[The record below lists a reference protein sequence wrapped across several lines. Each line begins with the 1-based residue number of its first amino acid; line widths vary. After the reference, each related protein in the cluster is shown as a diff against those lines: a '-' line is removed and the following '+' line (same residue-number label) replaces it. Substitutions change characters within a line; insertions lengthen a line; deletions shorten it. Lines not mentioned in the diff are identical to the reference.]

1 MPYRDAAA
9 PRASVGGGPAKYTR
23 DRRLDRRHEPSD
35 GIRGMSQ
42 IATENKMQLGQLL
55 LARGIVSAEQIDK
68 ALAEQQD
75 KGHRKLLGELLV
87 EMNYCT
93 ENQIA
98 SALAEVYGVPYAQ
111 VGPKICDVK
120 AIEILP
126 RDFLEEHIVLPLF
139 KVYDVLT
146 VAVNEPTNVFLMDE
160 IERISGCK
168 VQVVCATAKDIKAT
182 LQTYLPAANVFVI
195 DDIIDDEGL
204 EDFTLIE
211 NITQDISNLAE
222 IAGQSPVV
230 KLVNYLLYNAV
241 RENASDIHIEPDD
254 KKLRV
259 RYRVDGKM
267 YEKIRPP
274 FQMHPAIVSRVK
286 IMAELDIAQRRLPQD
301 GGIHVMVE
309 GRPIDL
315 RVSIMPGSF
324 GEKVVIRV
332 IDPHKVLFNF
342 ESLGFTY
349 ENLQL
354 FRKVIQAPNGIVLVT
369 GPTGS
374 GKNTTLYAALA
385 ELNSEEVNICTVED
399 PVECNMAGINQFQ
412 VNQKAGFE
420 FSTALRSLLRQDP
433 DIIMVG
439 EIRDEA
445 TANIAVQAALTGHL
459 VLSTLHTND
468 APGAVTRL
476 LDLGVAPYLVSAS
489 LIAVLAQ
496 RLVRKICSNCKS
508 EYEPSSSIRKIVE
521 GAGGESVKFFR
532 GVGCKKCRN
541 TGSAGRIAIHELF
554 VPNEEIM
561 EMISERVGLKKL
573 RNAALKNGM
582 IPLQADGIEKVKAGI
597 VSVEEVLRTTQAEE

>member
-1 MPYRDAAA
+1 M
-9 PRASVGGGPAKYTR
+9 S
-23 DRRLDRRHEPSD
+23 LDFGRVERWNMS
-35 GIRGMSQ
+35 GIAIG
-42 IATENKMQLGQLL
+42 NKMQLGELL
-55 LARGIVSAEQIDK
+55 LAREIVTAEQIEM
-68 ALAEQQD
+68 ALAEQKE

-87 EMNYCT
+87 EMDFCT

-98 SALAEVYGVPYAQ
+98 SALAQSYGLPYAQ
-111 VGPKICDVK
+111 VGPKICDPKVL
-120 AIEILP
+120 EILP

-139 KVYDVLT
+139 KVHDMLT
-146 VAVNEPTNVFLMDE
+146 VAVSEPTNVFLLDE

-168 VQVVCATAKDIKAT
+168 VQIVCSTNKDIKAT

-195 DDIIDDEGL
+195 DDIIDEEGL

-211 NITQDISNLAE
+211 SITQDIGNLEE

-259 RYRVDGKM
+259 RYRVDGKL
-267 YEKIRPP
+267 YEKMCPP
-274 FQMHPAIVSRVK
+274 HQMHSALVSRVK

-301 GGIHVMVE
+301 GGIHVLME

-315 RVSIMPGSF
+315 RVSVMPGNF

-332 IDPHKVLFNF
+332 IDPHKMLFNL
-342 ESLGFTY
+342 ESLGFTV

-354 FRKVIQAPNGIVLVT
+354 FRQVVQAPNGIVLVT

-374 GKNTTLYAALA
+374 GKNTTLYAALS
-385 ELNSEEVNICTVED
+385 ELNSEDVNICTVED
-399 PVECNMAGINQFQ
+399 PVECNISGINQFQ
-412 VNQKAGFE
+412 VNQTAGFE

-439 EIRDEA
+439 EIRDQA

-476 LDLGVAPYLVSAS
+476 LDLGVAPYLVGAS

-496 RLVRKICSNCKS
+496 RLVRKICANCKT
-508 EYEPSSSIRKIVE
+508 EYEPSASLKKVVE
-521 GAGGESVKFFR
+521 QAGGNIETFYR

-541 TGSAGRIAIHELF
+541 TGYAGRIAIHELF
-554 VPNEEIM
+554 IPNDEIS
-561 EMISERVGLKKL
+561 EMINEGMNLKGLKTK
-573 RNAALKNGM
+573 ALQNGM
-582 IPLQADGIEKVKAGI
+582 VSLQSDGIGKVEAGI
-597 VSVEEVLRTTQAEE
+597 LSIEEVLRTAQMAV

>member
-1 MPYRDAAA
+1 
-9 PRASVGGGPAKYTR
+9 
-23 DRRLDRRHEPSD
+23 
-35 GIRGMSQ
+35 MSQ
-42 IATENKMQLGQLL
+42 IAVENKMQLGQLL
-55 LARGIVSAEQIDK
+55 LARDIVTAEQIEQ
-68 ALAEQQD
+68 ALAEQKD

-87 EMNYCT
+87 EMGYCT

-98 SALAEVYGVPYAQ
+98 SALAQGYGVPYAQ
-111 VGPKICDVK
+111 VTPKICDPKV
-120 AIEILP
+120 IEILP
-126 RDFLEEHIVLPLF
+126 REFLEEYIVLPLF
-139 KVYDVLT
+139 KVNNVLT
-146 VAVNEPTNVFLMDE
+146 IAISEPTNVFLIDE

-168 VQVVCATAKDIKAT
+168 VQIVCSTSKDIKAT

-195 DDIIDDEGL
+195 DDIIDEEGL
-204 EDFTLIE
+204 EEFALIE
-211 NITQDISNLAE
+211 NITQDISNLEE

-259 RYRVDGKM
+259 RYRVDGRL
-267 YEKIRPP
+267 YEKMCPP
-274 FQMHPAIVSRVK
+274 YQMHSALVSRVK

-301 GGIHVMVE
+301 GGIHVLVE

-315 RVSIMPGSF
+315 RVSVMPGNF
-324 GEKVVIRV
+324 GEKVVIRI
-332 IDPHKVLFNF
+332 IDPQKVLFNL
-342 ESLGFTY
+342 ESLGFVY
-349 ENLQL
+349 GNLQL
-354 FRKVIQAPNGIVLVT
+354 FRQVIQSPNGIVLVT

-374 GKNTTLYAALA
+374 GKNTTLYAALS

-399 PVECNMAGINQFQ
+399 PVECNIAGINQFQ
-412 VNQKAGFE
+412 VNQAAGFQ

-476 LDLGVAPYLVSAS
+476 LDLGVAPYLLSAS

-496 RLVRKICSNCKS
+496 RLVRKICPNCKT
-508 EYEPSSSIRKIVE
+508 EYEPPASIKKVVEKDHGKIE
-521 GAGGESVKFFR
+521 NFYR

-541 TGSAGRIAIHELF
+541 TGYAGRIAIQELF

-561 EMISERVGLKKL
+561 EMINDRSSLKKL
-573 RNAALKNGM
+573 REKGLQNGM
-582 IPLQADGIEKVKAGI
+582 ISLHADGIEKVKAGI
-597 VSVEEVLRTTQAEE
+597 ISIEEVLRTTQDEL

>member
-1 MPYRDAAA
+1 
-9 PRASVGGGPAKYTR
+9 
-23 DRRLDRRHEPSD
+23 
-35 GIRGMSQ
+35 MSQ
-42 IATENKMQLGQLL
+42 IAVENKMQLGQLL
-55 LARGIVSAEQIDK
+55 LGRGIVTEEQIEN
-68 ALAEQQD
+68 ALAEQKD

-98 SALAEVYGVPYAQ
+98 SALAEAYGVPYAQ

-126 RDFLEEHIVLPLF
+126 RDFLEEYIVLPLF

-146 VAVNEPTNVFLMDE
+146 VAVNEPTNVFLIDE

-168 VQVVCATAKDIKAT
+168 VQVVCATSKDIRAT
-182 LQTYLPAANVFVI
+182 LQMYLPAANVFVI
-195 DDIIDDEGL
+195 DDIIDDKGL

-211 NITQDISNLAE
+211 QITQDLSNLEE

-315 RVSIMPGSF
+315 RVSIMPGSH

-332 IDPHKVLFNF
+332 IDPHRVLFNF

-349 ENLQL
+349 ENLQR

-385 ELNSEEVNICTVED
+385 ELNNEEVNICTVED
-399 PVECNMAGINQFQ
+399 PVECNMANINQFQ
-412 VNQKAGFE
+412 VNEKAGFK

-439 EIRDEA
+439 EIRDED

-496 RLVRKICSNCKS
+496 RLVRKICPNCKI
-508 EYEPSSSIRKIVE
+508 EYEPSASIRKVVE
-521 GAGGESVKFFR
+521 SSDGEVVKFFR

-541 TGSAGRIAIHELF
+541 TGYAGRIAIHELF
-554 VPNEEIM
+554 IPNEEIAG
-561 EMISERVGLKKL
+561 MIGERTELKKIK
-573 RNAALKNGM
+573 NAAMKNGM
-582 IPLQADGIEKVKAGI
+582 VPLQADGLEKVKAGI
-597 VSVEEVLRTTQAEE
+597 VSVEEVLRTAQIE

>member
-1 MPYRDAAA
+1 
-9 PRASVGGGPAKYTR
+9 
-23 DRRLDRRHEPSD
+23 
-35 GIRGMSQ
+35 MSQ
-42 IATENKMQLGQLL
+42 IAVENKMQLGQLL
-55 LARGIVSAEQIDK
+55 LARGVVTNEQIEQ
-68 ALAEQQD
+68 ALAEQMD

-87 EMNYCT
+87 EMGYCT

-98 SALAEVYGVPYAQ
+98 SALAEGYGVPYAQ
-111 VGPKICDVK
+111 VTPKICDTK

-126 RDFLEEHIVLPLF
+126 REFLEEYVVLPLF
-139 KVYDVLT
+139 KVHDVLT
-146 VAVNEPTNVFLMDE
+146 VAVSEPTNVFLIDE

-168 VQVVCATAKDIKAT
+168 VQIVCSTSKDIKAT

-195 DDIIDDEGL
+195 DDIIDDDGL

-211 NITQDISNLAE
+211 NITQDISDLE
-222 IAGQSPVV
+222 EVAGQSPVV

-241 RENASDIHIEPDD
+241 RENASDIHIEPDE

-259 RYRVDGKM
+259 RYRVDGRL
-267 YEKIRPP
+267 YEKICPP
-274 FQMHPAIVSRVK
+274 YQMHAAIVSRVK
-286 IMAELDIAQRRLPQD
+286 IMADLDIAQRRLPQD
-301 GGIHVMVE
+301 GGIHVLVE

-315 RVSIMPGSF
+315 RVSVMPGNF

-332 IDPHKVLFNF
+332 IDPQKILFSL

-349 ENLQL
+349 KNLQL
-354 FRKVIQAPNGIVLVT
+354 FRQVIQSPNGIVLVT

-374 GKNTTLYAALA
+374 GKNTTLYAALV

-399 PVECNMAGINQFQ
+399 PVECNIEGINQFQ
-412 VNQKAGFE
+412 VSEAAGFE

-433 DIIMVG
+433 DIVMVG
-439 EIRDEA
+439 EIRDKA

-476 LDLGVAPYLVSAS
+476 LDLGVAPYLLSAS

-496 RLVRKICSNCKS
+496 RLVRKICPNCKS
-508 EYEPSSSIRKIVE
+508 EYEPPSSIKKVVQKSGIK
-521 GAGGESVKFFR
+521 VKEFYR

-541 TGSAGRIAIHELF
+541 TGYVGRIAIHELF
-554 VPNEEIM
+554 VPNEEIL
-561 EMISERVGLKKL
+561 EMINERQSLKRL
-573 RNAALKNGM
+573 REKAIESGM
-582 IPLQADGIEKVKAGI
+582 ICLQTDGIEKVQAGI
-597 VSVEEVLRTTQAEE
+597 ISIEDVLRTAQSEI

>member
-1 MPYRDAAA
+1 VEFEKQD
-9 PRASVGGGPAKYTR
+9 
-23 DRRLDRRHEPSD
+23 
-35 GIRGMSQ
+35 MSQ
-42 IATENKMQLGQLL
+42 IAVENKTQLGQLL
-55 LARGIVSAEQIDK
+55 LARNIVTAEQIEL
-68 ALAEQQD
+68 ALIEQRE

-87 EMNYCT
+87 EMGYCT

-98 SALAEVYGVPYAQ
+98 SALAKAYGVPYAQ
-111 VGPKICDVK
+111 VGPKICDPKVLEK
-120 AIEILP
+120 LP

-139 KVYDVLT
+139 EVHGVLT
-146 VAVNEPTNVFLMDE
+146 VAVSEPANVFLVDE

-168 VQVVCATAKDIKAT
+168 VQIVCSTSKDINAT

-195 DDIIDDEGL
+195 DDIIDDDGL
-204 EDFTLIE
+204 EDFSLIE
-211 NITQDISNLAE
+211 NITQDIGNLEE

-254 KKLRV
+254 KRLRV
-259 RYRVDGKM
+259 RYRVDGRL
-267 YEKIRPP
+267 YEKICLPH
-274 FQMHPAIVSRVK
+274 QMHAAIVSRVK

-301 GGIHVMVE
+301 GGIHVLVE

-315 RVSIMPGSF
+315 RVSVMPGNF

-332 IDPHKVLFNF
+332 IDPHKVLFNL

-349 ENLQL
+349 ENLKR
-354 FRKVIQAPNGIVLVT
+354 FRKVLQVPNGIVLVT

-374 GKNTTLYAALA
+374 GKNTTLYAALS
-385 ELNSEEVNICTVED
+385 ELNNEDVNICTVED
-399 PVECNMAGINQFQ
+399 PVECNITGINQFQ
-412 VNQKAGFE
+412 VNQAAGFE

-439 EIRDEA
+439 EIRDQV
-445 TANIAVQAALTGHL
+445 TANLAVQAALTGHL

-476 LDLGVAPYLVSAS
+476 LDLDIAPYLVSAS
-489 LIAVLAQ
+489 LTAILAQ
-496 RLVRKICSNCKS
+496 RLVRKICPNCKS
-508 EYEPSSSIRKIVE
+508 EYEPPSSIRKVVE
-521 GAGGESVKFFR
+521 KAGGKFEEFCR

-541 TGSAGRIAIHELF
+541 TGFAGRIAIHELF

-561 EMISERVGLKKL
+561 EMISDRVSLKKL
-573 RNAALKNGM
+573 RIKGLDGGM
-582 IPLQADGIEKVKAGI
+582 VSLQSDGIEKVRAGI
-597 VSVEEVLRTTQAEE
+597 ISIEEVLRTTQAEV

>member
-1 MPYRDAAA
+1 
-9 PRASVGGGPAKYTR
+9 
-23 DRRLDRRHEPSD
+23 
-35 GIRGMSQ
+35 MSQ
-42 IATENKMQLGQLL
+42 IAVENRMQLGQLL
-55 LARGIVSAEQIDK
+55 LARGIVTAEQIEK
-68 ALAEQQD
+68 ALAEQKE

-87 EMNYCT
+87 EMGYCT

-98 SALAEVYGVPYAQ
+98 SALAQGYGVPYAQ
-111 VGPKICDVK
+111 VTPKICDPKV
-120 AIEILP
+120 IEILP
-126 RDFLEEHIVLPLF
+126 RDFLEEYIVLPLF
-139 KVYDVLT
+139 KVNNVLT
-146 VAVNEPTNVFLMDE
+146 IAVSEPTNVFLIDE

-168 VQVVCATAKDIKAT
+168 VQIVCSTSKDIKAT

-195 DDIIDDEGL
+195 DDIIDEEGL
-204 EDFTLIE
+204 EDFALIE
-211 NITQDISNLAE
+211 NITQDISNLEE

-259 RYRVDGKM
+259 RYRVDGRL
-267 YEKIRPP
+267 YEKICPP
-274 FQMHPAIVSRVK
+274 YQMHSAIVSRVK

-301 GGIHVMVE
+301 GGIHVLVE

-315 RVSIMPGSF
+315 RVSVMPGNF
-324 GEKVVIRV
+324 GEKVVIRI
-332 IDPHKVLFNF
+332 IDPQKVLFNL
-342 ESLGFTY
+342 ESLGFVY

-354 FRKVIQAPNGIVLVT
+354 FRQVIQSPNGIVLVT

-374 GKNTTLYAALA
+374 GKNTTLYAALT

-399 PVECNMAGINQFQ
+399 PVECNIAGINQFQ
-412 VNQKAGFE
+412 VNQAAGFL

-476 LDLGVAPYLVSAS
+476 LDLGVAPYLLSAS

-496 RLVRKICSNCKS
+496 RLVRKICPNCKT
-508 EYEPSSSIRKIVE
+508 EYEPPTSIKKIVE
-521 GAGGESVKFFR
+521 KDHGGIEKYYR

-541 TGSAGRIAIHELF
+541 TGYAGRIAIQELF
-554 VPNEEIM
+554 VPNDEIK
-561 EMISERVGLKKL
+561 EMINDRTSLKKL
-573 RNAALKNGM
+573 RAKALKNGM
-582 IPLQADGIEKVKAGI
+582 VSLQADGIEKVRAGI
-597 VSVEEVLRTTQAEE
+597 ISIEEVLRTTQTEI

>member
-1 MPYRDAAA
+1 
-9 PRASVGGGPAKYTR
+9 
-23 DRRLDRRHEPSD
+23 
-35 GIRGMSQ
+35 MSQ
-42 IATENKMQLGQLL
+42 IVVENKMQLGQLL
-55 LARGIVSAEQIDK
+55 LARGIVTTEQIDK
-68 ALAEQQD
+68 ALAEQRD

-87 EMNYCT
+87 EMGYCT

-98 SALAEVYGVPYAQ
+98 SALAQGYGVPYAQ
-111 VGPKICDVK
+111 VTPKICDPKV
-120 AIEILP
+120 IEILP
-126 RDFLEEHIVLPLF
+126 REFLEEHIVLPLF
-139 KVYDVLT
+139 KVNNVLT
-146 VAVNEPTNVFLMDE
+146 IAVSEPTNVFLIDE

-168 VQVVCATAKDIKAT
+168 VQIVCSTSKDIKST

-195 DDIIDDEGL
+195 DDIIDEEGL
-204 EDFTLIE
+204 EEFALIE
-211 NITQDISNLAE
+211 NITQDISNLEE

-259 RYRVDGKM
+259 RYRVDGRL
-267 YEKIRPP
+267 YEKMCPP
-274 FQMHPAIVSRVK
+274 YQMHSALVSRIK

-301 GGIHVMVE
+301 GGIHVLVE

-315 RVSIMPGSF
+315 RVSVMPGNF
-324 GEKVVIRV
+324 GEKVVIRI
-332 IDPHKVLFNF
+332 IDPQKVLFSL

-349 ENLQL
+349 ENLLL
-354 FRKVIQAPNGIVLVT
+354 FRQVIQSPNGIVLVT

-374 GKNTTLYAALA
+374 GKNTTLYAALS

-399 PVECNMAGINQFQ
+399 PVECNIPGINQFQ
-412 VNQKAGFE
+412 VNQGAGFQ

-439 EIRDEA
+439 EIRDEP

-476 LDLGVAPYLVSAS
+476 LDLGVAPYLLSAS

-496 RLVRKICSNCKS
+496 RLVRKICPNCKT
-508 EYEPSSSIRKIVE
+508 EYEPPVGIRKIVE
-521 GAGGESVKFFR
+521 KDGGTIEKFYR

-541 TGSAGRIAIHELF
+541 TGYTGRIAIQELF
-554 VPNEEIM
+554 VPTEKIKETINDRTNMKRLRE
-561 EMISERVGLKKL
+561 KAL
-573 RNAALKNGM
+573 RNGM
-582 IPLQADGIEKVKAGI
+582 VSLQADGIEKVKAGI
-597 VSVEEVLRTTQAEE
+597 VSIEEVLRTTQAEI

>member
-1 MPYRDAAA
+1 
-9 PRASVGGGPAKYTR
+9 
-23 DRRLDRRHEPSD
+23 
-35 GIRGMSQ
+35 MSQ
-42 IATENKMQLGQLL
+42 IAIENKMQLGQLL
-55 LARGIVSAEQIDK
+55 LARGVVTAEQIEQ
-68 ALAEQQD
+68 ALTEQKD

-87 EMNYCT
+87 EMGFCT

-98 SALAEVYGVPYAQ
+98 SALAQGYGVPYAQ
-111 VGPKICDVK
+111 VTPKICDPKV
-120 AIEILP
+120 IEILP
-126 RDFLEEHIVLPLF
+126 REFLEEYIVLPLF
-139 KVYDVLT
+139 KVNNVLT
-146 VAVNEPTNVFLMDE
+146 IAVSEPTNVFLIDE

-168 VQVVCATAKDIKAT
+168 VQIVCSTSKDIKAT

-195 DDIIDDEGL
+195 DDIIDEEGL
-204 EDFTLIE
+204 EDFALIE
-211 NITQDISNLAE
+211 NITQDIGNLEE

-259 RYRVDGKM
+259 RYRVDGRL
-267 YEKIRPP
+267 YEKICPP
-274 FQMHPAIVSRVK
+274 YQMHSAIVSRVK

-301 GGIHVMVE
+301 GGIHVLVE

-315 RVSIMPGSF
+315 RVSVMPGNF
-324 GEKVVIRV
+324 GEKVVIRI
-332 IDPHKVLFNF
+332 IDPQKVLFSL
-342 ESLGFTY
+342 ESLGFVY

-354 FRKVIQAPNGIVLVT
+354 FRQVIQSPNGIVLVT

-374 GKNTTLYAALA
+374 GKNTTLYAALT

-399 PVECNMAGINQFQ
+399 PVECNITGINQFQ
-412 VNQKAGFE
+412 VNQAAGFL

-476 LDLGVAPYLVSAS
+476 LDLGVAPYLLSAS

-496 RLVRKICSNCKS
+496 RLVRKICPNCKT
-508 EYEPSSSIRKIVE
+508 EYEPP
-521 GAGGESVKFFR
+521 AGIKKVAEKEHDQIETYYR

-541 TGSAGRIAIHELF
+541 TGYAGRIAIQELF
-554 VPNEEIM
+554 VPSDDIK
-561 EMISERVGLKKL
+561 EMINDRSSLKKL
-573 RNAALKNGM
+573 RAKALKNGM
-582 IPLQADGIEKVKAGI
+582 ISLQSDGIEKVKAGI
-597 VSVEEVLRTTQAEE
+597 ISIEEVLRTTQAEI

>member
-1 MPYRDAAA
+1 IEHAL
-9 PRASVGGGPAKYTR
+9 S
-23 DRRLDRRHEPSD
+23 
-35 GIRGMSQ
+35 
-42 IATENKMQLGQLL
+42 
-55 LARGIVSAEQIDK
+55 EQK
-68 ALAEQQD
+68 E

-87 EMNYCT
+87 EMGYCT

-98 SALAEVYGVPYAQ
+98 SALAEAYDVPYAQ
-111 VGPKICDVK
+111 ITPKVCD
-120 AIEILP
+120 ARTLESLP

-139 KVYDVLT
+139 KVYNVLT
-146 VAVNEPTNVFLMDE
+146 VAISEPTNVFLIDE

-168 VQVVCATAKDIKAT
+168 VQVVCATSKDIQAT

-211 NITQDISNLAE
+211 NIAEDISNLEE

-241 RENASDIHIEPDD
+241 RENASDIHIESDD
-254 KKLRV
+254 KKLRI
-259 RYRVDGKM
+259 RYRVDGSL
-267 YEKIRPP
+267 YEKMCPP
-274 FQMHPAIVSRVK
+274 HQMHSALVSRIK

-301 GGIHVMVE
+301 GGIHVLME

-315 RVSIMPGSF
+315 RVSVMPGNF
-324 GEKVVIRV
+324 GEKVVIR
-332 IDPHKVLFNF
+332 IINPQKILFNF

-349 ENLQL
+349 ENLRR
-354 FRKVIQAPNGIVLVT
+354 FRETIQAPNGIVLVT

-385 ELNSEEVNICTVED
+385 ELNKEDVNICTVED
-399 PVECNMAGINQFQ
+399 PVECNISGINQFQ
-412 VNQKAGFE
+412 VNDGAGFE

-439 EIRDEA
+439 EIRDEE

-496 RLVRKICSNCKS
+496 RLVRKVCPNCKN
-508 EYEPSSSIRKIVE
+508 EYEPPVSVRKMVE
-521 GAGGESVKFFR
+521 KLGGDIEKYYC
-532 GVGCKKCRN
+532 GLGCSKCRN
-541 TGSAGRIAIHELF
+541 TGFAGRIAIHELF
-554 VPNEEIM
+554 VPTEDTM
-561 EMISERVGLKKL
+561 EMIGQRGSLKQL
-573 RNAALKNGM
+573 RDEALRTGM
-582 IPLQADGIEKVKAGI
+582 LPLVFDGIEKVKAGI
-597 VSVEEVLRTTQAEE
+597 VSIEEILRTAYIGESS

>member
-1 MPYRDAAA
+1 
-9 PRASVGGGPAKYTR
+9 
-23 DRRLDRRHEPSD
+23 
-35 GIRGMSQ
+35 MSE
-42 IATENKMQLGQLL
+42 IAVENKMQLGQLL
-55 LARGIVSAEQIDK
+55 LSRRIVTAEQIEK
-68 ALAEQQD
+68 ALTEQKE

-87 EMNYCT
+87 EMGYCT

-98 SALAEVYGVPYAQ
+98 SALAQAYGVPYAQ
-111 VGPKICDVK
+111 VSPKICDPKV
-120 AIEILP
+120 IEILP
-126 RDFLEEHIVLPLF
+126 REFLEEYIILPLF
-139 KVYDVLT
+139 KVNNVLT
-146 VAVNEPTNVFLMDE
+146 MAVSEPTNVFLIDE

-168 VQVVCATAKDIKAT
+168 VQIVCSTSKDIKAT

-204 EDFTLIE
+204 EEFALVE
-211 NITQDISNLAE
+211 NITQDISNLEE

-241 RENASDIHIEPDD
+241 RENASDIHIEPDE

-259 RYRVDGKM
+259 RYRVDGRL
-267 YEKIRPP
+267 YEKICPP
-274 FQMHPAIVSRVK
+274 YQMHSAIVSRVK

-301 GGIHVMVE
+301 GGIHVLVE

-315 RVSIMPGSF
+315 RVSVMPGNF
-324 GEKVVIRV
+324 GEKVVIRI
-332 IDPHKVLFNF
+332 IDPQKVLFNL
-342 ESLGFTY
+342 ESLGFIY

-354 FRKVIQAPNGIVLVT
+354 FRQVIQSPNGIVLVT

-374 GKNTTLYAALA
+374 GKNTTLYAALS
-385 ELNSEEVNICTVED
+385 ELNSDEVNICTVED
-399 PVECNMAGINQFQ
+399 PVECNIAGINQFQ
-412 VNQKAGFE
+412 VNQAAGFV

-496 RLVRKICSNCKS
+496 RLVRKICPNCKT
-508 EYEPSSSIRKIVE
+508 EYEPPSSIRKVVE
-521 GAGGESVKFFR
+521 KDSGKVQKFYR

-541 TGSAGRIAIHELF
+541 TGYAGRIAIQELF

-561 EMISERVGLKKL
+561 EMINERSSLKKL
-573 RNAALKNGM
+573 RAKALRSGM
-582 IPLQADGIEKVKAGI
+582 ISLQSDGIEKVKVGI
-597 VSVEEVLRTTQAEE
+597 ISIEEVLRTTQAEL